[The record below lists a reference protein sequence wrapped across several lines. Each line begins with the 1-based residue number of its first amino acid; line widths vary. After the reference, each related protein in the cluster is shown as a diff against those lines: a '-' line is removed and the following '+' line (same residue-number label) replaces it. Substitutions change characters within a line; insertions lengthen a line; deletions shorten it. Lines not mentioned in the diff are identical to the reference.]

1 MSNINPR
8 LLELLSMAAFA
19 LGMNIIFGYVNDC
32 DLKALILMVYTAVY
46 CIWLTNRTN
55 NIK

>member
-1 MSNINPR
+1 MNNLNPR

-19 LGMNIIFGYVNDC
+19 LGMNIIFGYVDDC